1 MKKTL
6 ALLLALIVAISV
18 GTVTLAECSHEN
30 ATVIGSQEPDCFY
43 EGFKFYLCSDCG
55 TTWREK
61 LLPTGEHTYKT
72 VEELAP
78 TCVEAGY
85 VWQEC
90 AVCGAEKNFESGE
103 PTGEHTYKTVKEL
116 APTCVEMGYVWQ
128 ECEVCGAE
136 KNLESGEPTGEH
148 TYKTVKEIA
157 PTCVEMGYVWQEWEV
172 CGAEKNF
179 ESGEP
184 TGEHSETYKDIFEA
198 NCSAEGYVKE
208 ICRACGEIVSEEIL
222 PKNDN
227 HFFYNGK
234 CMKCEAIEAVN
245 TQATQNCD
253 HANTYE
259 EVFEATCSKVGFKK
273 VICSDC
279 EEVISEEEL
288 PMNDN
293 HAFHNG
299 VCLLCGESEE
309 TECNHVNTYED
320 IFEAT
325 CSKVGSKKV
334 ICSDCEE
341 VISEEELP
349 MNDNHAFHNG
359 VCLLCGAEEEK
370 ECEHS
375 YVTVKELAP
384 TCVEA
389 GYVWQECEVCGA
401 EKNFEYGEPTGE
413 HTYKTVKEL
422 APTCAE
428 AGYVWQECEV
438 CGAEKNFEFGEPT
451 GEHTYKTI
459 VDMMP
464 TCTEPGTQH
473 DKCEVCGAETEQ
485 DLIPATGHQNVGLDY
500 DADDHWIYCED
511 CDEVLVIEGH
521 EFAYWSANGYKHAE
535 CKHCPYATSWK
546 TQSGELD
553 GLPKTG
559 DR

>member
-6 ALLLALIVAISV
+6 ALLLALIVAISM

-30 ATVIGSQEPDCFY
+30 ATVIGSQEPDCSY
-43 EGFKFYLCSDCG
+43 EGFKLYLCSDCR
-55 TTWREK
+55 TTWSEK
-61 LLPTGEHTYKT
+61 LL
-72 VEELAP
+72 
-78 TCVEAGY
+78 
-85 VWQEC
+85 
-90 AVCGAEKNFESGE
+90 

-116 APTCVEMGYVWQ
+116 APTCVEAGYVWQ
-128 ECEVCGAE
+128 ECA
-136 KNLESGEPTGEH
+136 
-148 TYKTVKEIA
+148 
-157 PTCVEMGYVWQEWEV
+157 V

-259 EVFEATCSKVGFKK
+259 EVFEATCSKVG
-273 VICSDC
+273 
-279 EEVISEEEL
+279 
-288 PMNDN
+288 
-293 HAFHNG
+293 
-299 VCLLCGESEE
+299 
-309 TECNHVNTYED
+309 
-320 IFEAT
+320 
-325 CSKVGSKKV
+325 SKKV

-375 YVTVKELAP
+375 YV
-384 TCVEA
+384 
-389 GYVWQECEVCGA
+389 
-401 EKNFEYGEPTGE
+401 
-413 HTYKTVKEL
+413 TVKEL

-485 DLIPATGHQNVGLDY
+485 DLIPATDHQNVGLDY